1 VTNMRQMFHFAL
13 VFNQSLDTW
22 GLNVVNDLLFMLTN
36 CGMDC
41 TNYSTTL
48 IGWNNNPATP
58 NGRSLGANGR
68 TYETNAEAART
79 NLIDVKGWTITG
91 DALAPVTTAEAGPN
105 EAICSLTT
113 TLAGNTP
120 DIGTGTWTQVSGP
133 GTANF
138 ADVNAPNTGV
148 NASVPGTYR
157 LRWTINAPCAASS
170 DDVAITFAANPTA
183 NAGDNQ
189 TSNATC
195 GLTQVTLAANT
206 PSVGTGEWSIQSG
219 TGGSF
224 GDASS
229 PTSTF
234 SGNAGATYTLRWT
247 VTNAPCAASTDEMA
261 VTFNQSPSFATCPP
275 GVTVSV
281 TSCCSATATYA
292 AAAAAT
298 TPASTVTYLLGGA
311 TTGSGSGTGSGQ
323 TFNLGTTTVN
333 LTATNSCGNSNCSFN
348 VVVQA
353 AEINVQ
359 GNGMSIVDGDVT
371 PSTSDHTDF
380 GQTTGP
386 NIVRTFTV
394 QNTGAVALSVS
405 GITLGGVNPGQFSVS
420 ALTPL
425 SPVAPNGSATFTVTY
440 APNAVAVHNATVN
453 IASGD
458 CDEANYDFAIR
469 GELTCTDPMFTA
481 CPSNQPTVNASDN
494 TCSVAVSYTVSTT
507 GLPMPALTYVFSGA
521 TTGSGSG
528 TGSGSNFNVGTTTV
542 TVTATNPCGAPTC
555 SFKVTVQDIQNPTI
569 TCPGNIS
576 KTTDANQCSAVTAY
590 ANPTFSDNCS
600 GAYLTLT
607 SAANTASN
615 SAFPKGSTN
624 VAWKATDAAGN
635 SAVCNFT
642 VTVTDGQPPS
652 IVCPANII
660 RPTDADQCGAIV
672 AYANPTYSDNC
683 PLDGLAGLDH
693 LMGGL
698 SNSSFPKGITVVI
711 WQATDGAGLTK
722 TCSFTITVND
732 TQKPNITCP
741 ANQTRST
748 DLGLCSA
755 VVTYPTPKGAD
766 NCGLTTGQPMWISGG
781 TMPVASGANSI
792 ATFQKGINTVTW
804 RATDGAG
811 LTNTCT
817 FRVTVNDTEA
827 PALTCPAPM
836 NLFTATN
843 TCSAVANYT
852 NPVFTDNC
860 APTTGTAVRISGL
873 VSGSAFSLGNSNV
886 VFQATDAAGNTRRC
900 TMVVTVTDNQLPV
913 ITCPAPVVVNGTG
926 SPCAATVFYGSTT
939 ASDNCAGTLT
949 PFLVTGLS
957 SGSQFPAG
965 VTTNTFRA
973 VAPNGQSSECTF
985 SVTVNCGSG
994 MGNTGLEDRKQDL
1007 DAQITT
1013 TQKTNLGLTLAPNP
1027 AAYAVTVSIEGL
1039 GANGG
1044 TLLVF
1049 DQIGR
1054 LVQQQ
1059 VVAGDQRTSTL
1070 QVAEFAPGLYRV
1082 MLRTDAGMVTKTL
1095 VVVKE

>member
-1 VTNMRQMFHFAL
+1 
-13 VFNQSLDTW
+13 
-22 GLNVVNDLLFMLTN
+22 LNVVNDLLFMLTN

-41 TNYSTTL
+41 TNYSATL

-58 NGRSLGANGR
+58 NGRSLGASGR

-120 DIGTGTWTQVSGP
+120 VIGTGTWTQVSGP

-138 ADVNAPNTGV
+138 ADANAPNTGV
-148 NASVPGTYR
+148 TASLPGTYT

-183 NAGDNQ
+183 NAGNNQ

-234 SGNAGATYTLRWT
+234 SGAAGNTYTLRWT
-247 VTNAPCAASTDEMA
+247 VTNAPCAASTDEMT

-281 TSCCSATATYA
+281 TSGCSATATYA

-311 TTGSGSGTGSGQ
+311 TTGSGSGTGSG
-323 TFNLGTTTVN
+323 
-333 LTATNSCGNSNCSFN
+333 
-348 VVVQA
+348 
-353 AEINVQ
+353 
-359 GNGMSIVDGDVT
+359 
-371 PSTSDHTDF
+371 
-380 GQTTGP
+380 
-386 NIVRTFTV
+386 
-394 QNTGAVALSVS
+394 
-405 GITLGGVNPGQFSVS
+405 
-420 ALTPL
+420 
-425 SPVAPNGSATFTVTY
+425 
-440 APNAVAVHNATVN
+440 
-453 IASGD
+453 
-458 CDEANYDFAIR
+458 
-469 GELTCTDPMFTA
+469 
-481 CPSNQPTVNASDN
+481 
-494 TCSVAVSYTVSTT
+494 
-507 GLPMPALTYVFSGA
+507 
-521 TTGSGSG
+521 
-528 TGSGSNFNVGTTTV
+528 SNFNVGTTTV

-555 SFKVTVQDIQNPTI
+555 SFTVTVRDIQNPTI

-607 SAANTASN
+607 SVANTASN

-635 SAVCNFT
+635 SAVCSFT

-660 RPTDADQCGAIV
+660 RPTDAGQCGAIV

-683 PLDGLAGLDH
+683 PLDGPAGINH

-698 SNSSFPKGITVVI
+698 SNSTFPKGTTAIT
-711 WQATDGAGLTK
+711 WQATDGAGLTR

-766 NCGLTTGQPMWISGG
+766 NCGLPTGQPMWISGG

-852 NPVFTDNC
+852 NPAFTDNC

-939 ASDNCAGTLT
+939 ASDNCADTLT

-994 MGNTGLEDRKQDL
+994 MGNTGLEDRRQDL
-1007 DAQITT
+1007 NAQITT

-1059 VVAGDQRTSTL
+1059 VVAGDQRASTL
-1070 QVAEFAPGLYRV
+1070 QVAEFAPGLYRIC
-1082 MLRTDAGMVTKTL
+1082 LKTDAGMVTKTL